1 MIFYMIIRRVIFANT
16 VLLKSETINYK
27 LLKLSF
33 LSTSAVE
40 KIKFVIL
47 IYPLLQNFI
56 IYNTTIRGLLVRA
69 I

>member
-27 LLKLSF
+27 LLKLFF